1 MTQAKKQAYIEGIE
15 SNRFKNDAQKIY
27 NLIKE
32 NPLNLKDLS
41 YLLNKS
47 FNRFSGR
54 ITDLLDAGL
63 IKEIP
68 CGQYSIFKVADPIEQ
83 ERLQKLRLDAKI
95 QKWVKCGKDLGIK
108 FNYQFDTIL

>member
-27 NLIKE
+27 NLIKVS
-32 NPLNLKDLS
+32 PLNLKDLS

-68 CGQYSIFKVADPIEQ
+68 CAKYSIFKASEPA
-83 ERLQKLRLDAKI
+83 ERESLQKERLDAKV

-108 FNYQFDTIL
+108 FNYNF

>member
-15 SNRFKNDAQKIY
+15 TNRFKNDAQKIY

-32 NPLNLKDLS
+32 KPMDLIDLS

-68 CGQYSIFKVADPIEQ
+68 CGRYSAFKASEPIER
-83 ERLQKLRLDAKI
+83 ERLQRERLRAKI
-95 QKWVKCGKDLGIK
+95 DKWVKCGEELGLE
-108 FNYQFDTIL
+108 FSYQLKW